1 MARFLLSELAPD
13 MMRLLR
19 SLASLFTLTVACS
32 PAPPSETSG
41 SKSDPTSTTAL
52 SLDRRLSPEELTFP
66 PPSDRHQRARTPLEL
81 PSETGAALELTY
93 PYSDEFWAPSQ
104 TLEFSFSQA
113 VPGATPGKAAGG
125 LLELTPAVAG
135 QTRWRDAQT
144 LEFVAEHPFD
154 PSVSYQVLLKEI
166 AGTPGTQALT
176 WRGSFTAQ
184 GPRIAG
190 KELGYLPQAGDARAV
205 ALSVADDGHVA
216 KRPRVLVL
224 YDQPVTTAVARERVE
239 LTLTDGTSLPV
250 RLQVLGQG
258 DFNGTP
264 APRGHRVLVEVLKEL
279 PHGTGLTLSAADERP
294 GPDRSGLDASFSVAP
309 AFSYTDAL
317 CQYGSTSCDR
327 RGDTLLIDDRRLHLL
342 FNNPVA
348 DNAAALRQQVRITPP
363 VQNLSL
369 YGYQGYRGG
378 ELVLAGN
385 FRPGTAYSISLNGL
399 VDRHGNPLTKPVTLR
414 AVQRPQRAS
423 LSMGGGSLWLDRE
436 AARAFEFD
444 ARNVERAQLWI
455 WHVDPNDA
463 HDFASRMNAPSE
475 VTRDAPFSVLPIDV
489 RPQLDKVV
497 TTSVDLSRA
506 LALDQSYVIQLR
518 HDRTAFDA
526 APPEYPAGSAA
537 STPPTAFVS
546 LAGKDSLLVHVH
558 RAPGSALVHVAD
570 ASTGAPVPKAQV
582 RLGPAGK
589 GAWTTTG
596 ADGVAR
602 VTASPSAEEPD
613 DADALVEVRAGTRRV
628 ILPAQEQQ
636 KTAAHLFPD
645 LARVPGDSAPAP
657 VLVHTDRDIYRPG
670 ETFHFKVTAFTR
682 RASAAGLAPRAKQQ
696 LALVLKGPDGR
707 ELLEKTSITNGFGS
721 VALDFRVPAAAKLG
735 SYNLSVKSG
744 QTTLVTHPVRVASF
758 DPPKFVVDLQAP
770 ERISTSE
777 FTARISGRYLFGAP
791 LAGEAVSWTL
801 SAKPAVVSG
810 GSLARAGLR
819 FHDEEIEE
827 HANVLWT
834 QTGSSA
840 LDANGDHEVSIALPG
855 GRPDVP
861 VAVALQA
868 EVTDASN
875 RAAAARHEVVVHPSQ
890 RYAGLRLERT
900 WYGER
905 EPIAVDLGV
914 VDTMGAPVVGVP
926 VRADLERVR
935 YVEVKE
941 RTKDGHVNYS
951 WQEKRERI
959 ASCSSVSATTPAP
972 CSLSAASGGYYRV
985 SASVD
990 GRRGGAQRLW
1000 IMGASEGS
1008 ADASPRASDR
1018 LNLVPDKAAYEP
1030 GETAQILIENPWP
1043 AATALVTLESDR
1055 LVSHRVV
1062 RMNGRL
1068 ATVGIPL
1075 EAELAPFAHA
1085 TVTLLPQGKS
1095 ASMRAPLVGALRLPV
1110 ALRDARLAVSVASDK
1125 SEYRPRDTATLT
1137 VNVTRQGVGQGD
1149 VEVALAV
1156 VDEGV
1161 LRLTGFH
1168 APDPL
1173 ERLWT
1178 GFPLRFAYS
1187 DTRSGFAEWMQRSHV
1202 AGDGG
1207 GEQNAEPLLTRS
1219 DFVTTALWKPAL
1231 VTDREGEVRVSVKLP
1246 DNLTEFRML
1255 AVALDKQGRAGTR
1268 EASFRVTE
1276 PILVQP
1282 AMPRFALQ
1290 GDEFEAAA
1298 LLHNTTAAPFSGT
1311 LEVLGKK
1318 QRVLLPAQS
1327 RARVGQKMTATTP
1340 GSQAIEFTL
1349 RDTSGRGVDSV
1360 RHTLDVGL
1368 PGAAQR
1374 PRLLGSFAG
1383 KQTIVLSV
1391 PETARS
1397 ASSDTLELTVGENLH
1412 PELGQQ
1418 LEFLLGY
1425 PHGCVEQTTSSTL
1438 PLLAARQILPLLGLT
1453 GHDESFY
1460 DTRIRH
1466 GLDRL
1471 DTMRTPEGG
1480 LAYWPGGHESSVF
1493 GTAYAMRAVVAARKL
1508 GIQLPPGLDQSML
1521 DYLRKQLFDARVVPE
1536 VRSAIALSLAESG
1549 RLTATDTDALADLAA
1564 DLGVFGKSNLALA
1577 LAQLKGQSDRVTRL
1591 TNEVERVLRE
1601 EGDLGPK
1608 NREDM
1613 HSFDSDTRALSQAS
1627 LALFHLKPKS
1637 PELPELVSDLL
1648 QLDEGYTTQATAYR
1662 LLALAEHVT
1671 AQAEGTPPVVTLDGA
1686 PLQATGKFA
1695 GGGRSYQIPLSEL
1708 KGRERR
1714 LVLSGD
1720 PTRHVAFSVA
1730 ADYTLPYRTPS
1741 AVHNASAVSG
1751 ENGPD
1756 LYRVF
1761 TTPEGAPVDLSR
1773 VQAGQVL
1780 RVALL
1785 ALQPSGPT
1793 QGKFRYLSITDA
1805 LPAGFEAV
1813 DTSLE
1818 TVARVADAGSA
1829 HPFHEWFQA
1838 SSRPDHLELDTTK
1851 VKIYFDAPDQ
1861 ASVAVSYLVRAT
1873 TPGSYVLPRASAE
1886 LMYEPHSTSF
1896 SDAGRVTIQ

>member
-1 MARFLLSELAPD
+1 M
-13 MMRLLR
+13 
-19 SLASLFTLTVACS
+19 
-32 PAPPSETSG
+32 
-41 SKSDPTSTTAL
+41 
-52 SLDRRLSPEELTFP
+52 
-66 PPSDRHQRARTPLEL
+66 
-81 PSETGAALELTY
+81 
-93 PYSDEFWAPSQ
+93 
-104 TLEFSFSQA
+104 
-113 VPGATPGKAAGG
+113 
-125 LLELTPAVAG
+125 
-135 QTRWRDAQT
+135 
-144 LEFVAEHPFD
+144 
-154 PSVSYQVLLKEI
+154 
-166 AGTPGTQALT
+166 
-176 WRGSFTAQ
+176 
-184 GPRIAG
+184 
-190 KELGYLPQAGDARAV
+190 
-205 ALSVADDGHVA
+205 
-216 KRPRVLVL
+216 
-224 YDQPVTTAVARERVE
+224 ARERVE
-239 LTLTDGTSLPV
+239 LTLADGTPLPL
-250 RLQVLGQG
+250 RRQVLGAG

-264 APRGHRVLVEVLKEL
+264 AAHGHRVLVEVLKEL
-279 PHGTGLTLSAADERP
+279 PPGTSLRLTAGDERP
-294 GPDRSGLDASFSVAP
+294 GPDRSGLDASLSVAP

-317 CQYGSTSCDR
+317 CQYGSTSCAR
-327 RGDTLLIDDRRLHLL
+327 RGDTLLMDDRRLHLL
-342 FNNPVA
+342 FNNAVEG
-348 DNAAALRQQVRITPP
+348 NSALLKQKIRVTPP
-363 VQNLSL
+363 VQNLSF
-369 YGYQGYRGG
+369 YSYQGDQGG
-378 ELVLAGN
+378 ELVLSGN
-385 FRPGTAYSISLNGL
+385 FKPGTSYRISVNGL
-399 VDRHGNPLTKPVTLR
+399 LDRYGNSLAEPLTLR

-423 LSMGGGSLWLDRE
+423 LSMAGGSLWLDRD
-436 AARAFEFD
+436 ASRVFEFD

-463 HDFASRMNAPSE
+463 HDYAARLTVPQDVSRS
-475 VTRDAPFSVLPIDV
+475 APFSVLPVDV
-489 RPQLDKVV
+489 RPKLDEIV
-497 TTSVDLSRA
+497 TTKVDLSRA
-506 LALDQSYVIQLR
+506 LATGQSYVIQLR

-526 APPEYPAGSAA
+526 LPPLYPPGSAA

-558 RAPGSALVHVAD
+558 RAPDSALVHVAE

-582 RLGPAGK
+582 RLGLAGT
-589 GAWTTTG
+589 GAWTSTG
-596 ADGVAR
+596 VDGIARLNAD
-602 VTASPSAEEPD
+602 ASSVDLD
-613 DADALVEVRAGTRRV
+613 DADALVEVRAGDRRV
-628 ILPAQEQQ
+628 ILPVQEQQ
-636 KTAAHLFPD
+636 KTAEHLFPD
-645 LARVPGDSAPAP
+645 LASVPDGSAQAP

-670 ETFHFKVTAFTR
+670 ETFHFKVTAFAH
-682 RASAAGLAPRAKQQ
+682 RAGAGGLAPRAKQP
-696 LALVLKGPDGR
+696 LALLLKGPDGR
-707 ELLEKTSITNGFGS
+707 ELLEKTITTNGFGS
-721 VALDFRVPAAAKLG
+721 VALDFPVPAAAKLG

-744 QTTLVTHPVRVASF
+744 STTLVTHPVRVAAF

-770 ERISTSE
+770 DRITSAE

-801 SAKPAVVSG
+801 SAKPAMVSG

-819 FHDEEIEE
+819 FNDEELDE
-827 HANVLWT
+827 NPRVLWT

-840 LDANGDHEVSIALPG
+840 LDAKGDHEVSVALPG

-890 RYAGLRLERT
+890 RYAGLRLARS
-900 WYGER
+900 WYGAR
-905 EPIAVDLGV
+905 EPIAVDLGA
-914 VDTMGAPVVGVP
+914 VDTKGAPVVGAL
-926 VRADLERVR
+926 VRAELERIR
-935 YVEVKE
+935 YVEIKE
-941 RTKDGHVNYS
+941 RTKAGHVNYR
-951 WQEKRERI
+951 WQEKRERVG
-959 ASCSSVSATTPAP
+959 SCSSVSGTTPVQ
-972 CSLSAASGGYYRV
+972 CSLSPTSGGYYRV

-990 GRRGGAQRLW
+990 GRAGGTQRLW
-1000 IMGASEGS
+1000 IMGDSEGD
-1008 ADASPRASDR
+1008 ADASPRAGDR
-1018 LNLVPDKAAYEP
+1018 VNLVPDKAFYEP

-1043 AATALVTLESDR
+1043 SATALVTLESDR
-1055 LVSHRVV
+1055 LVNHRVV
-1062 RMNGRL
+1062 PINGRM
-1068 ATVGIPL
+1068 ATVALPL
-1075 EAELAPFAHA
+1075 DAELAPFAHA

-1110 ALRDARLAVSVASDK
+1110 TLRDARLAVSVASDK
-1125 SEYRPRDTATLT
+1125 SDYRPRDTAPLT

-1173 ERLWT
+1173 EHLWS
-1178 GFPLRFAYS
+1178 GSPLQFGYS

-1207 GEQNAEPLLTRS
+1207 GEPNAETLLTRS
-1219 DFVTTALWKPAL
+1219 NFVTTALWKPAL
-1231 VTDREGEVRVSVKLP
+1231 VTDRAGKVQVSVKLP

-1268 EASFRVTE
+1268 EASFRVNE

-1290 GDEFEAAA
+1290 GDRFEAAA
-1298 LLHNTTAAPFSGT
+1298 LLHNTTASAFSGS
-1311 LEVLGKK
+1311 LEVLGKTR
-1318 QRVLLPAQS
+1318 RVLVPAQS
-1327 RARVGQKMTATTP
+1327 RLRIGQEMTATTP
-1340 GSQAIEFTL
+1340 GSRAIEFTL
-1349 RDTSGRGVDSV
+1349 RDSNGRGVDSV

-1368 PGAAQR
+1368 AGAAQH
-1374 PRLLGSFAG
+1374 PRLVGSFAG

-1391 PETARS
+1391 PDTARS
-1397 ASSDTLELTVGENLH
+1397 ASTDMLELTVGENLH

-1453 GHDESFY
+1453 GHDEAFY
-1460 DTRIRH
+1460 DKRIRS

-1471 DTMRTPEGG
+1471 DTMRTADGG

-1549 RLTATDTDALADLAA
+1549 RLAATDTDALADLAA

-1577 LAQLKGQSDRVTRL
+1577 LRQLKGQSDRVTRL

-1601 EGDLGPK
+1601 DGDLGPK

-1613 HSFDSDTRALSQAS
+1613 HSFDSNTRALSQAS
-1627 LALFHLKPKS
+1627 LALFHVKPKS
-1637 PELPELVSDLL
+1637 PELPGLVSDLL
-1648 QLDEGYTTQATAYR
+1648 RLDEGYTTQATAYR
-1662 LLALAEHVT
+1662 LLALAEHVK
-1671 AQAEGTPPVVTLDGA
+1671 AQAEGTAPVVTLDGV
-1686 PLQATGKFA
+1686 PLEPTAKFA
-1695 GGGRSYQIPLSEL
+1695 GGGRSYQLPLGEL
-1708 KGRERR
+1708 KGRQRR

-1730 ADYTLPYRTPS
+1730 ADYTLPYATPS
-1741 AVHNASAVSG
+1741 AARDASAVSG

-1761 TTPEGAPVDLSR
+1761 TTPEGAPVDLAR
-1773 VQAGQVL
+1773 LQAGQLL

-1785 ALQPSGPT
+1785 VRQPSGVAED
-1793 QGKFRYLSITDA
+1793 KFRYLSITDA

-1829 HPFHEWFQA
+1829 HPFHEWLQA
-1838 SSRPDHLELDTTK
+1838 GSRPDHLELDTTK
-1851 VKIYFDAPDQ
+1851 VKIYFDAPDR

-1896 SDAGRVTIQ
+1896 SDAGRVMIQ